1 MDVINKPSHYH
12 QNGIDVIKFAELQFP
27 KEQLKGFFRINALK
41 YLTRFERK
49 NGVEDLKKCV
59 FYLEKLLEMEGRQD
73 GSENKN
79 SNPIKNI

>member
-1 MDVINKPSHYH
+1 MDLINKPSHYH

-59 FYLEKLLEMEGRQD
+59 FYLEKLLEMEGSDNGQEAKE
-73 GSENKN
+73 SH
-79 SNPIKNI
+79 SS